1 MFFLRKVGLRSFSS
15 SPGRCCLPTGEGL
28 EIDGKMVDGL
38 VRGGAV
44 AYLFIATL
52 CGETAAR
59 AHSVQPQP
67 AKPRYE
73 DRYLKAKA
81 GINAV
86 ERRIRMRLQHEI
98 NSENQRLRA
107 IAHVLSPKPLHSH
120 RARAVRATLHNRAEL
135 ARDSRK
141 PAGTSGADAAK
152 TRQSLA
158 RIVAKRKARLSQMQ
172 GDGRVAAVSHEPPEQ
187 HDASKQAAAAGKR
200 SLPRAADTRLPSVG
214 EHGRNVRSP
223 PALKRHS
230 QNVAP
235 SFDMHTVRRFDPGQS
250 LSFARELFAT
260 FALSYADTSLLTGYV
275 GRDIVQLGH
284 YYAMTRFGCALDC
297 NDVHFNGIDGI
308 LGLGMPDAAL
318 STIPT
323 PLLFALA
330 NDRGGLEGQN
340 YVNERAM
347 HQRKFAFLSTAAS
360 GELQVI
366 KQEGYVVSC
375 VPYVISIYQ
384 YVYTHTH
391 TQLGGYDRASTNADM
406 VYVPTTSTTEYS
418 VNVQSLTFGG
428 IELLNWRDTSVPN
441 AIPAILDTG
450 TTCLVIPDSGGP

>member
-1 MFFLRKVGLRSFSS
+1 MFFLRKDQAARLDSVPSLL
-15 SPGRCCLPTGEGL
+15 PQGRCCLPTGEGL

-120 RARAVRATLHNRAEL
+120 RARAVQATLHNRADL

-141 PAGTSGADAAK
+141 QAGTSGADAAK

-360 GELQVI
+360 GELQ
-366 KQEGYVVSC
+366 
-375 VPYVISIYQ
+375 
-384 YVYTHTH
+384 
-391 TQLGGYDRASTNADM
+391 LGGYDRASTNADM